1 MTIIIYETFFVNFM
15 NIKYKGAFGRGMIM
29 SKGLLFIKS
38 NTVNQKL
45 SNIIKISIAVVLLM
59 VLAAWMLSYTY
70 AEDVNAGL
78 SQNLVRL
85 HVVANSD
92 SSEDQELKLKVRD
105 AIIDFMKIKLAAS
118 KDINET
124 RTIISDNL
132 KNIED
137 VSNEVIRNNDSKY
150 GVKASIGNYGFPT
163 KTYGDIS
170 LPAGEYQALRVV
182 IGNGAGANWWC
193 VLFPPLCFV
202 DATHGV
208 IPDSVK
214 QDLKTSLS
222 TEEYNI
228 ITTADSSEDIPVKI
242 KFKLVE
248 FLQGTKVKV
257 TGAVNRMFR

>member
-1 MTIIIYETFFVNFM
+1 LTIIIRETFFVNFM
-15 NIKYKGAFGRGMIM
+15 NYKIQFGNFGGGIIMI
-29 SKGLLFIKS
+29 I
-38 NTVNQKL
+38 QKA
-45 SNIIKISIAVVLLM
+45 SNIVKISIAVLLLM
-59 VLAAWMLSYTY
+59 VLAAWTISYTY

-92 SSEDQELKLKVRD
+92 SVADQALKLEVRD
-105 AIIDFMKIKLAAS
+105 AIIEFMKSELVTS
-118 KDINET
+118 KNIIET
-124 RTIISDNL
+124 RAIINDNL
-132 KNIED
+132 KNIEE
-137 VSNEVIRNNDSKY
+137 VSNEVIKKNNSSY
-150 GVKASIGNYGFPT
+150 AVKATMGNYGFPT

-182 IGNGAGANWWC
+182 IGDGAGANWWC

-202 DATHGV
+202 DATHGA
-208 IPDSVK
+208 IPESVK
-214 QDLKTSLS
+214 LDLKASLS
-222 TEEYNI
+222 KEEYNI

-248 FLQGTKVKV
+248 FLQGSKIKV